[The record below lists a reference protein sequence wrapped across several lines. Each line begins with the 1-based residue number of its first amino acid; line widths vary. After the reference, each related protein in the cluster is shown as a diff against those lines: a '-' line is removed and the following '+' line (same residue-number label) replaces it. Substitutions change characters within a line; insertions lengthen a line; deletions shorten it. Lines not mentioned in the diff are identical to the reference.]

1 MADIPFD
8 VWIRTNKR
16 PNESTRDAIERYGD
30 EQAVTRSGRR
40 FLKGHYSQQI
50 DEEDR
55 AKQLAQP
62 PPEMP
67 EQAEAGKPFTSR
79 SDAIDPETGK
89 YDEYDWLDPLERA
102 GQQFKKTLHN
112 PLDNISA
119 NAIANQRRSE

>member
-16 PNESTRDAIERYGD
+16 PNESTRDAIERYGE

-67 EQAEAGKPFTSR
+67 EQAEGKVPLNLAQ
-79 SDAIDPETGK
+79 DIDP
-89 YDEYDWLDPLERA
+89 
-102 GQQFKKTLHN
+102 
-112 PLDNISA
+112 
-119 NAIANQRRSE
+119 